1 MRNFKDHVKGCV
13 IFQFVLCNDLNILK
27 TIHEDSF
34 KERESNVNT
43 IFSCFRMRQFIF
55 QIIKEAVLKV
65 RVDFDPMDIVFDI
78 CILHHYLGLIVKV
91 INL

>member
-1 MRNFKDHVKGCV
+1 MLSK
-13 IFQFVLCNDLNILK
+13 
-27 TIHEDSF
+27 
-34 KERESNVNT
+34 
-43 IFSCFRMRQFIF
+43 RQFIF
-55 QIIKEAVLKV
+55 QITKEAVLKV